1 MPAYSTRTAP
11 LPNGRRAP
19 AEESAAPVEEPK
31 SIRLIED
38 RWTVIRHAVEAI
50 AIVAAGI
57 WAFYVFIYQ
66 ESIKPAFEAP
76 SLQLTA
82 TFDPGSVVSGV
93 RVAQLHV
100 NFENTGH
107 VDSDV
112 YAEAIDVYGDRF
124 DLGARS
130 RSRVPPY
137 PGQIVADRRVP
148 TKPPELVYA
157 YSQLRDG
164 AFGGKLDEHI
174 MLTPGEHITLSF
186 PIAVREGRFDELNAD
201 LAVAYGRFRPYR
213 HAFANVKIVRRKSGG
228 VSLVAPQTGRD
239 DEADEVDFSLQA
251 TL

>member
-1 MPAYSTRTAP
+1 
-11 LPNGRRAP
+11 
-19 AEESAAPVEEPK
+19 VEEPK

-57 WAFYVFIYQ
+57 WACYVFVYQ
-66 ESIKPAFEAP
+66 ERIKPAFEAA

-82 TFDPGSVVSGV
+82 TFDPGSVVRGV

-124 DLGARS
+124 DLGPHS
-130 RSRVPPY
+130 RSRVRTNA
-137 PGQIVADRRVP
+137 GELVADRRVP
-148 TKPPELVYA
+148 IEQPELVYA

-164 AFGGKLDEHI
+164 AIGGRRDTHI

-186 PIAVREGRFDELNAD
+186 PIAVREGRFDELNAE
-201 LAVAYGRFRPYR
+201 LVVAYGRFRPDR
-213 HAFANVKIVRRKSGG
+213 HAFAKVTIVHRKSGG
-228 VSLVAPQTGRD
+228 LSLVVPQSGSEE
-239 DEADEVDFSLQA
+239 EADEVDFTLQT